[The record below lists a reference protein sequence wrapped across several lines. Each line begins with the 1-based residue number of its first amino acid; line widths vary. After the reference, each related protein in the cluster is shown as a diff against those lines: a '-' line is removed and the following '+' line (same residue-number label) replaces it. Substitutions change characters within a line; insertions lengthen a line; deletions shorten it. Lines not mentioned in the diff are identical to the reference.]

1 MTNLQS
7 HIKELGKTLA
17 PAYGPETPSEAVDR
31 LLKYYAKLSE
41 SDKPAFVAALIGEVV
56 AQNTLAQI
64 EVRR

>member
-17 PAYGPETPSEAVDR
+17 PAYGPETPSEAVNR
-31 LLKYYAKLSE
+31 LLEYYAKLSDA
-41 SDKPAFVAALIGEVV
+41 DKPAFVAALIGEVV
-56 AQNTLAQI
+56 VRTKLIQI

>member
-31 LLKYYAKLSE
+31 LLEYYAKLNDA
-41 SDKPAFVAALIGEVV
+41 DKPAFVAALIGEVV
-56 AQNTLAQI
+56 ASIKL
-64 EVRR
+64 RRIP

>member
-1 MTNLQS
+1 MSNLQS

-17 PAYGPETPSEAVDR
+17 PAYGPETPSEAVNR
-31 LLKYYAKLSE
+31 LLAYYEKLGDAE
-41 SDKPAFVAALIGEVV
+41 KPAFVATLIGEVV

>member
-17 PAYGPETPSEAVDR
+17 PAYGPETPGEAVDR
-31 LLKYYAKLSE
+31 LLEYYAKLSD

-56 AQNTLAQI
+56 ASI
-64 EVRR
+64 KMRRIP

>member
-1 MTNLQS
+1 MSNLQS

-17 PAYGPETPSEAVDR
+17 PAYGPETPSEAVNR
-31 LLKYYAKLSE
+31 LLEYYAKLSD

>member
-31 LLKYYAKLSE
+31 LLEYYAKLSE

-56 AQNTLAQI
+56 ASI
-64 EVRR
+64 KMRRIP